1 MEVSQIGLSGLLVTD
16 CVDLEN
22 GVDIDFATSHTL
34 SLVEE
39 TVMEPLR
46 KKLTVMREIVHEVS
60 AFS

>member
-22 GVDIDFATSHTL
+22 GVGIDFATSHTL
-34 SLVEE
+34 SLVEG